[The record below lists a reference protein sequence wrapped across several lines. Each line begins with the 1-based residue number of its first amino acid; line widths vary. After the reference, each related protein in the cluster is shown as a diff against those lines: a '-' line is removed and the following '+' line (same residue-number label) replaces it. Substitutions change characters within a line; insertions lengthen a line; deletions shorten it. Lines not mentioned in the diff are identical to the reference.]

1 MLKVE
6 MNTVDNLITGIN
18 KAHQSYP
25 SEAIRFEISPL
36 RVQELVEDHEE
47 LVADFE
53 ARGKENQESLDYLDK
68 SIEAAQSVVDLLQ
81 RRRNELTGK
90 NHVWLR

>member
-1 MLKVE
+1 MKE
-6 MNTVDNLITGIN
+6 TVTIDNLIGSLRKKDLSHGEPVHI
-18 KAHQSYP
+18 
-25 SEAIRFEISPL
+25 ILSPGN
-36 RVQELVEDHEE
+36 VQHLVSDHEE